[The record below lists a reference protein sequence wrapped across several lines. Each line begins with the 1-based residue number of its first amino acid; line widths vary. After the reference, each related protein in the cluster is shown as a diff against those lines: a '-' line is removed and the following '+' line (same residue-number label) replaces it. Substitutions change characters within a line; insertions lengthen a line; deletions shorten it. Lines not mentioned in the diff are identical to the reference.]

1 MNKFVRHL
9 KRKVSKILERNC
21 VRDLSKGPETTP
33 NAQEN
38 ISIRMDYGGSRKDRL
53 LQKEYLPV
61 RLKYPKDNLEKK
73 DTNWNHIIWKGV
85 TWSDETK
92 LDLFCHTDVVYV
104 WRNKGESHNP
114 QNTVPIVMILGTPT

>member
-1 MNKFVRHL
+1 MKSIIKNFKESQHCMNKFVRHL

-73 DTNWNHIIWKGV
+73 GY
-85 TWSDETK
+85 K
-92 LDLFCHTDVVYV
+92 LESYHLEGCHLV
-104 WRNKGESHNP
+104 R
-114 QNTVPIVMILGTPT
+114 